1 MINQADELARMAGTY
16 ETAIEER
23 LHGTRGLEGHRS
35 GYIEQGPGGSLCRW
49 GEPHMNNR
57 GAGSCLKTPVKQRSR
72 NVSVKKIWLFRDTF
86 RCIRSWH

>member
-49 GEPHMNNR
+49 VEPH
-57 GAGSCLKTPVKQRSR
+57 T
-72 NVSVKKIWLFRDTF
+72 
-86 RCIRSWH
+86 